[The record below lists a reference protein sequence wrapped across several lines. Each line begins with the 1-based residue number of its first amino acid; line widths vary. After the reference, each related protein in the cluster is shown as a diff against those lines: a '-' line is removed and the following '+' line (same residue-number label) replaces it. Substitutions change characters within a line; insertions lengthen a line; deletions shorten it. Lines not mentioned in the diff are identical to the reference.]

1 MAEVD
6 LLLKLFD
13 TLKDAIKDTQQMC
26 QVMLTNQNNIGNYIK
41 NLPMEEL
48 KQLLKDHTK
57 DSANEIETCTEKVGT
72 TTDVI
77 LNEVKKIAGKVR
89 TMIIVVVVTFSL
101 FTVAGLIG
109 VITYNTRENTSAD
122 NRIEDHKT
130 TIDGH
135 EQLKNEIIESIREE
149 FKKEQ

>member
-89 TMIIVVVVTFSL
+89 TMIIVVIVAFSL

-109 VITYNTRENTSAD
+109 VITYNTRESASAD
-122 NRIEDHKT
+122 NRVEEHQTSQDDH
-130 TIDGH
+130 D
-135 EQLKNEIIESIREE
+135 ELKREIIESIREE
-149 FKKEQ
+149 FRKK